1 MAIAERINYFRS
13 KCGMTM
19 KYLGEKLGYAE
30 KSADVRVAQ
39 YEAGVRKPK
48 EDTVQALAE
57 IFGVAPA
64 ALDVPDIDSYLGI
77 MHTLFTLEDLYDLSA
92 DLINGEPVLRFGTDV
107 KKRDVLWNL
116 ISSWAK
122 EAGRFRSGKVSE
134 EDYNN
139 WRYNYP
145 KFDKG
150 NIWAKIPPDMK

>member
-1 MAIAERINYFRS
+1 
-13 KCGMTM
+13 
-19 KYLGEKLGYAE
+19 
-30 KSADVRVAQ
+30 
-39 YEAGVRKPK
+39 
-48 EDTVQALAE
+48 
-57 IFGVAPA
+57 
-64 ALDVPDIDSYLGI
+64 